1 MATKTVNKL
10 PSRQSTT
17 DRSSES
23 SYYIPPPSILAN
35 NNRQEDKMGF
45 LIGLIIMMF
54 VFVIMLPIMGFMLMD
69 INTAKQEVRYEVMKN
84 EKLRKEIEQ
93 KKDKK

>member
-23 SYYIPPPSILAN
+23 SYYIPPPPILAN
-35 NNRQEDKMGF
+35 NNRQETSMGF

-54 VFVIMLPIMGFMLMD
+54 VFVIMLPVMGFMLMD

-93 KKDKK
+93 KKDEK

>member
-23 SYYIPPPSILAN
+23 SYYIPPPPILAN

>member
-17 DRSSES
+17 DRGSES

-93 KKDKK
+93 KKDEK

>member
-1 MATKTVNKL
+1 MATKTINKL
-10 PSRQSTT
+10 PTRQSTT

-23 SYYIPPPSILAN
+23 SYYIPPPPVLDN

-45 LIGLIIMMF
+45 LIGLIVMMA
-54 VFVIMLPIMGFMLMD
+54 VFVIMLPVIGFMLMD
-69 INTAKQEVRYEVMKN
+69 INTARQEVRYEVKKI

-93 KKDKK
+93 EKDKK

>member
-17 DRSSES
+17 DRGSES
-23 SYYIPPPSILAN
+23 SYYIPPPTVLAN

-54 VFVIMLPIMGFMLMD
+54 VFVILLPIMGFMLMD
-69 INTAKQEVRYEVMKN
+69 INTARQEVHYEVKKI

-93 KKDKK
+93 EKDKK

>member
-23 SYYIPPPSILAN
+23 SYYIPPPPILAN

-93 KKDKK
+93 KKDEK